1 MFWVHGGGFSMGWG
15 ELGNDLVRIGEVADV
30 VLVAI
35 NYRVGPLGKLF
46 LSTNILYMYSYIY
59 LII

>member
-1 MFWVHGGGFSMGWG
+1 MGWG

-46 LSTNILYMYSYIY
+46 LSTNIRYVLS
-59 LII
+59 